1 MRAAFDWLFRNRRT
15 GGITIGQW
23 PNVPLWI
30 FIVASAATRLL
41 RPEGNVASAL
51 AAVATLAL
59 AWWSVDEIVRGV
71 NPFRRVLGGA
81 VLAGIV
87 YRLVVEDF

>member
-23 PNVPLWI
+23 PNLPLWL
-30 FIVASAATRLL
+30 FIAASVIRRLA
-41 RPEGNVASAL
+41 RPEGDAGRAVEVVAVGS
-51 AAVATLAL
+51 L

-71 NPFRRVLGGA
+71 NPFRRALGAA
-81 VLAGIV
+81 VLVGLVAQ
-87 YRLVVEDF
+87 RLL